1 LRETEIEFMLHPVPP
16 GRAVLIRVAGRAELT
31 LTAEV
36 DTTAVVMR
44 VVEVPQAICP
54 VVADTSA
61 AVVLAVAEDTQAA
74 AVTAN
79 AGSVS

>member
-1 LRETEIEFMLHPVPP
+1 MPHPV
-16 GRAVLIRVAGRAELT
+16 RRLAGRFSSGWLVGRSSHERRRWT
-31 LTAEV
+31 LRRWLV
-36 DTTAVVMR
+36 R
-44 VVEVPQAICP
+44 VVAVPQAICP